1 MSYKII
7 SDILKKSRVPS
18 FVLIFGTEDYLI
30 DDAVKNIKKK
40 YIDENYESMNY
51 IEFEKIENNFVD
63 FYEFVTTYPFI
74 SEKKLCV
81 IKEAIF
87 LTSTGSLN
95 KNDEEKFNKILD
107 EGSDSCIKVF
117 LLKDKKPDSRKKI
130 VKKFKDN
137 NAIFEINKLNE
148 SELSKYIADRFKSN
162 NLNINLHL
170 ANYIANNSG
179 YLEYESTVNLYHIN
193 NEIDKISSFKTVYKD
208 VLMEDVDSLL
218 IKSSESNIFKL
229 IDNICDG
236 NKEQAFG
243 ILDDMLLNN
252 TPEQVII
259 HMLVRQYRMLYQYV
273 ILSNKGYNFNEI
285 MSKMKLKNF
294 VANKLSKQARS
305 LNSEKIE
312 YYLEKMLE
320 IDKKIKTGEIESR
333 IGLELITNGIIK

>member
-7 SDILKKSRVPS
+7 SDMTQKSTIPS
-18 FVLIFGTEDYLI
+18 FVLIYGTEEFLI
-30 DDAVKNIKKK
+30 DAAVKNIKKK

-51 IEFEKIENNFVD
+51 IEFEKIENNFSD
-63 FYEFVTTYPFI
+63 FYEFVTTYPFM

-81 IKEAIF
+81 IKEANF

-95 KNDEEKFNKILD
+95 KNDEEKFNEVSE
-107 EGSDSCIKVF
+107 EGFDSCIKIF

-148 SELSKYIADRFKSN
+148 QELSKYIADKFKSN
-162 NLNINLHL
+162 NLNINLSL
-170 ANYIANNSG
+170 ANYIANDSG
-179 YLEYESTVNLYHIN
+179 YLEYESTISLYHIN
-193 NEIDKISSFKTVYKD
+193 NEIDKISSYKTGFKD
-208 VLMEDVDSLL
+208 VSMDDVESLL
-218 IKSSESNIFKL
+218 IKSSESNVFKL

-259 HMLVRQYRMLYQYV
+259 HMLIRHYRMLYQYV
-273 ILSNKGYNFNEI
+273 ILTDKGYSFNEV
-285 MSKMKLKNF
+285 MAKMKLKNF
-294 VANKLSKQARS
+294 VANKISKQTRS
-305 LNSEKIE
+305 LNAKKIE
-312 YYLEKMLE
+312 YYLEKILE